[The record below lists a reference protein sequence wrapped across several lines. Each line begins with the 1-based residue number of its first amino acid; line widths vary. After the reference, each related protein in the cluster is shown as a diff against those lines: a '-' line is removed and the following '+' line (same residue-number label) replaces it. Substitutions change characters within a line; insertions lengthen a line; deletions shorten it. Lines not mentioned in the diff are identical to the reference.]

1 MGKTR
6 KLRNNFRKQG
16 RSRKYGGSKKSS
28 PKRHSPKRHSPKKI
42 SPKQALSLKSFVNKY
57 PAFASQI
64 GLNVHAKKFT
74 PKRR

>member
-28 PKRHSPKRHSPKKI
+28 PKRHSPKKF

>member
-16 RSRKYGGSKKSS
+16 RSRKYGGSKKF
-28 PKRHSPKRHSPKKI
+28 